1 MFAIEASL
9 AKIEQNTTILRVWQW
24 SCFTEYDHHDS
35 CLGGIDELRHCYFPA
50 NSHKNNRQMWV
61 EQPHVR
67 QGTDWWCCL
76 VRHGRTPLLTV
87 LFRDGKLITS
97 SGSELSFK
105 YVTLGFAYYTCM
117 LGAYDS
123 TSTCRESKSRSF
135 PATSVGNLI
144 IYTALPASRK
154 GLLNSMLQL
163 LRSTMS
169 ITGARIL
176 LNVRGVISTAQE
188 SWPHAVES
196 LEVSNDSSPS
206 SNSTSAATDSIE
218 LCPPVLIIGRS
229 GA

>member
-1 MFAIEASL
+1 
-9 AKIEQNTTILRVWQW
+9 
-24 SCFTEYDHHDS
+24 
-35 CLGGIDELRHCYFPA
+35 
-50 NSHKNNRQMWV
+50 
-61 EQPHVR
+61 
-67 QGTDWWCCL
+67 
-76 VRHGRTPLLTV
+76 
-87 LFRDGKLITS
+87 
-97 SGSELSFK
+97 
-105 YVTLGFAYYTCM
+105 M
-117 LGAYDS
+117 LGAYGS
-123 TSTCRESKSRSF
+123 TSNCRETKPRSL
-135 PATSVGNLI
+135 PATSIGNLI

-218 LCPPVLIIGRS
+218 LCSPVLIIGRS